1 MSELRN
7 RLVLTF
13 LEQDM
18 FCRCTR
24 TSVTFT
30 DFSAAINPHNF
41 ITATQRG
48 DYALLANNGTA
59 CAYMLVFLI
68 TIENIETL

>member
-30 DFSAAINPHNF
+30 DFSAATYLHNF
-41 ITATQRG
+41 VTATQRE
-48 DYALLANNGTA
+48 DYTLCANDGTTY
-59 CAYMLVFLI
+59 AYVLVFLI

>member
-7 RLVLTF
+7 RLVLTL

-18 FCRCTR
+18 FCRCTG

-30 DFSAAINPHNF
+30 DFSAAINSHNF
-41 ITATQRG
+41 ITATQRE
-48 DYALLANNGTA
+48 DYTFPANDGTA
-59 CAYMLVFLI
+59 SACVLVFLI